1 MSKQSDQSNET
12 RQAPAQASTFA
23 RLPAC
28 LPGLGRLS
36 AGALLISSVFSGALL
51 AAAPAHA
58 FGPGDRE
65 PPRREE
71 RDQRD
76 HRSDSRDRE
85 RDARAFERAEERRRT
100 MQESGNAD
108 MSRRVDRM
116 TPDERRDLRRQINEA
131 GQEIYV
137 RPQRR

>member
-1 MSKQSDQSNET
+1 MTKQPHNSN
-12 RQAPAQASTFA
+12 QAPRIAPASPF
-23 RLPAC
+23 
-28 LPGLGRLS
+28 GRM
-36 AGALLISSVFSGALL
+36 AVGAWLVSSVFGALL

-76 HRSDSRDRE
+76 MRDGRGE
-85 RDARAFERAEERRRT
+85 RDNRAFERAEERRRM
-100 MQESGNAD
+100 MQESGNAEL
-108 MSRRVDRM
+108 SRRVDRM

-131 GQEIYV
+131 GQEIYI

>member
-1 MSKQSDQSNET
+1 MSKQSDKSNAA
-12 RQAPAQASTFA
+12 RQALAQVSA
-23 RLPAC
+23 RVSG
-28 LPGLGRLS
+28 PGRVS
-36 AGALLISSVFSGALL
+36 VGALLVASVFSGALL
-51 AAAPAHA
+51 AAAPALA

-76 HRSDSRDRE
+76 NRDNRGDRE
-85 RDARAFERAEERRRT
+85 RDNRSFERAEERRR
-100 MQESGNAD
+100 MLHESGNAD

>member
-1 MSKQSDQSNET
+1 MRNTMSKHSPNSNQA
-12 RQAPAQASTFA
+12 RQGTAPVSGF
-23 RLPAC
+23 
-28 LPGLGRLS
+28 GRMS
-36 AGALLISSVFSGALL
+36 VGALLVSSVFGALL

-58 FGPGDRE
+58 GPADRE

-71 RDQRD
+71 RDNRD
-76 HRSDSRDRE
+76 NRDRD
-85 RDARAFERAEERRRT
+85 RDTRSFERAEERRRI

>member
-1 MSKQSDQSNET
+1 MSKQSDKSNVA
-12 RQAPAQASTFA
+12 RQAPAQVS
-23 RLPAC
+23 
-28 LPGLGRLS
+28 GRLS
-36 AGALLISSVFSGALL
+36 VGALLISSVFSGALL

-71 RDQRD
+71 RDNRE
-76 HRSDSRDRE
+76 RE
-85 RDARAFERAEERRRT
+85 RDTRAFERAEERRRA
-100 MQESGNAD
+100 MQEAGNAD

>member
-1 MSKQSDQSNET
+1 MNKHSHKSN
-12 RQAPAQASTFA
+12 QAQQATAHVPPF
-23 RLPAC
+23 
-28 LPGLGRLS
+28 GRV
-36 AGALLISSVFSGALL
+36 AVGALVVSCTLL
-51 AAAPAHA
+51 AAAAPAHA

-71 RDQRD
+71 RDTRD
-76 HRSDSRDRE
+76 NRSDRE
-85 RDARAFERAEERRRT
+85 RERDNRAFERAEERRRI
-100 MQESGNAD
+100 MQESGNSD

-116 TPDERRDLRRQINEA
+116 TADERRDLRRQINEA

>member
-1 MSKQSDQSNET
+1 MTKQPHKT
-12 RQAPAQASTFA
+12 AQARQTTA
-23 RLPAC
+23 EVPA
-28 LPGLGRLS
+28 LGRVS
-36 AGALLISSVFSGALL
+36 VGALLVSCTLL
-51 AAAPAHA
+51 AAAAPVHA
-58 FGPGDRE
+58 AGERDRD

-71 RDQRD
+71 RD
-76 HRSDSRDRE
+76 SRDVRDLRE
-85 RDARAFERAEERRRT
+85 RDRDSRSFERTEERRR
-100 MQESGNAD
+100 MLQEAGNAE

>member
-1 MSKQSDQSNET
+1 MARKRTFMSKQSHQSDKAA
-12 RQAPAQASTFA
+12 RQVTARVSLFGRVAVGALMVAST
-23 RLPAC
+23 
-28 LPGLGRLS
+28 
-36 AGALLISSVFSGALL
+36 LL
-51 AAAPAHA
+51 AAPAHA

-71 RDQRD
+71 RDN
-76 HRSDSRDRE
+76 RSERDRE
-85 RDARAFERAEERRRT
+85 RDNRAFERAEERRRIL
-100 MQESGNAD
+100 QESGNTD

>member
-1 MSKQSDQSNET
+1 MNKHSHKSN
-12 RQAPAQASTFA
+12 QAQQATAHVPPF
-23 RLPAC
+23 
-28 LPGLGRLS
+28 GRV
-36 AGALLISSVFSGALL
+36 AVGALVVSCTLL

-71 RDQRD
+71 RDNRD
-76 HRSDSRDRE
+76 TRDTRTDRE
-85 RDARAFERAEERRRT
+85 RERDNRAFERAEERRRI
-100 MQESGNAD
+100 MQESGNSE

-116 TPDERRDLRRQINEA
+116 TADERRDLRRQINEA

>member
-1 MSKQSDQSNET
+1 MSKQSHKSNEA
-12 RQAPAQASTFA
+12 RQAPAPVSAHLSGF
-23 RLPAC
+23 
-28 LPGLGRLS
+28 GRLS
-36 AGALLISSVFSGALL
+36 MGALLVSSVFSGVLL

-58 FGPGDRE
+58 YGPGDRE

-71 RDQRD
+71 RDNRGE
-76 HRSDSRDRE
+76 SRERE
-85 RDARAFERAEERRRT
+85 RDTRAFERAEERRRII
-100 MQESGNAD
+100 QESGNAD

>member
-1 MSKQSDQSNET
+1 MNKQSHKSNAA
-12 RQAPAQASTFA
+12 RQASAQVPA
-23 RLPAC
+23 
-28 LPGLGRLS
+28 LGRLS
-36 AGALLISSVFSGALL
+36 VGAWLVASVFSSTLL

-76 HRSDSRDRE
+76 NRGDRE
-85 RDARAFERAEERRRT
+85 RDNRAFERAEERRR
-100 MQESGNAD
+100 MLQESGNAD

-131 GQEIYV
+131 GQEIYI

>member
-1 MSKQSDQSNET
+1 MSKQTHQSDKAA
-12 RQAPAQASTFA
+12 RQATA
-23 RLPAC
+23 RVSPV
-28 LPGLGRLS
+28 GRVTV
-36 AGALLISSVFSGALL
+36 GALVLSSTLL
-51 AAAPAHA
+51 AAAAPAQA

-71 RDQRD
+71 RDN
-76 HRSDSRDRE
+76 RSERDRE
-85 RDARAFERAEERRRT
+85 RDNRAFERAEERRRI

>member
-1 MSKQSDQSNET
+1 M
-12 RQAPAQASTFA
+12 
-23 RLPAC
+23 
-28 LPGLGRLS
+28 
-36 AGALLISSVFSGALL
+36 L
-51 AAAPAHA
+51 ATAVPAHA

-71 RDQRD
+71 RDNRD
-76 HRSDSRDRE
+76 NARSERDRD
-85 RDARAFERAEERRRT
+85 RDSRAFERGEERRRM
-100 MQESGNAD
+100 MQESGNAE

-116 TPDERRDLRRQINEA
+116 TADERRDLRRQINEA